1 MGGDSQR
8 TDDEGTTTT
17 VDLSTGAGDVRLTIP
32 DDATRGE
39 AAALACAIGAHLNDQ
54 LVAAAAAGGGP
65 RQANKW
71 SLAGRYGARSRGDLP
86 RRVDRGEEWKM
97 AGRTRR
103 W

>member
-1 MGGDSQR
+1 MSTN
-8 TDDEGTTTT
+8 TDAERNDASTVELSLAEGQAE
-17 VDLSTGAGDVRLTIP
+17 LSIP

-39 AAALACAIGAHLNDQ
+39 AAALACAVGAHLNDQ
-54 LVAAAAAGGGP
+54 HAAAAATARGGP
-65 RQANKW
+65 RQADRW
-71 SLAGRYGARSRGDLP
+71 SLASRYGCRQRSELP